1 MKLEVLDAS
10 ATRARLPA
18 EVLLGAL
25 AQAMR
30 ARRAGTLIAPER
42 TVLPLAEGATY
53 LAMPAVDVT
62 LAISKLITVHPANP
76 SRGLPTIRGQ
86 VLVTDAVRGAP
97 LALLDGPTVTAR
109 RTAGVSLLALRRFA
123 PSPRAVAIIG
133 TGAQA
138 IEHARMLAET
148 GLAAELHLAARRPES
163 GPALAD
169 ALRAE
174 GLTIACHGHARSA
187 DALAA
192 LRDGD
197 AVICLTTATEPVLPN
212 ELPDAVLAI
221 GAGAFKPHMAELPA
235 ALLARRTIVVDDL
248 GGARHEA
255 GDLLRAGIDWS
266 RVDELADWID
276 APERRPSGQGVVVK
290 TVGQAAWDLAAAH
303 VACGA

>member
-1 MKLEVLDAS
+1 MNLEVLDAA

-18 EVLLGAL
+18 QVLLGAL

-30 ARRAGTLIAPER
+30 ARRAGTLLAPER
-42 TVLPLAEGATY
+42 TVLPLADGAAY
-53 LAMPAVDVT
+53 LAMPAVDAT
-62 LAISKLITVHPANP
+62 LAISKLITVHPGNP
-76 SRGLPTIRGQ
+76 ARGLPTIRGQ
-86 VLVTDAVRGAP
+86 VLVTDVLDGAP

-123 PSPRAVAIIG
+123 TPRAIAIIG

-148 GLAAELHLAARRPES
+148 GLAAELHCAARRPES
-163 GPALAD
+163 GPALA
-169 ALRAE
+169 ASLRAE
-174 GLTIACHGHARSA
+174 GLTLDCQGHARTT

-197 AVICLTTATEPVLPN
+197 AVICLTTATEPVLPDD
-212 ELPDAVLAI
+212 LPEGVIAI

-235 ALLARRTIVVDDL
+235 ALLARRSIVVDDL
-248 GGARHEA
+248 AGARHEA

-276 APERRPSGQGVVVK
+276 APDRRASPHGVVVK

>member
-1 MKLEVLDAS
+1 MSLEVLDAS

-18 EVLLGAL
+18 AVLLGAL

-30 ARRAGTLIAPER
+30 ARRAGTLLAPER
-42 TVLPLAEGATY
+42 TVLPLADGAAY
-53 LAMPAVDVT
+53 LAMPAVDAT

-86 VLVTDAVRGAP
+86 VLVTSASDGAP

-123 PSPRAVAIIG
+123 AAKAVAIIG

-138 IEHARMLAET
+138 VEHARMLAET
-148 GLAAELHLAARRPES
+148 GLAAELHLAARQPQS
-163 GPALAD
+163 GPALAES
-169 ALRAE
+169 LRAE
-174 GLTIACHGHARSA
+174 GLTITCHGHARSA

-197 AVICLTTATEPVLPN
+197 AVICLTTATEPVLPDD
-212 ELPDAVLAI
+212 LPDGVLAI

-248 GGARHEA
+248 AGARHEA

-266 RVDELADWID
+266 RVDEMADWID
-276 APERRPSGQGVVVK
+276 VPERQPSGQGVVVK

>member
-1 MKLEVLDAS
+1 MLEVLDPD

-18 EVLLGAL
+18 AVLLGAL

-30 ARRAGTLIAPER
+30 ARRAGTLHAPER
-42 TVLPLAEGATY
+42 SVLPLAEGASY
-53 LAMPAVDVT
+53 LAMPAADAT
-62 LAISKLITVHPANP
+62 LAICKLITVHPANP

-86 VLVTDAVRGAP
+86 VLVTDAASGAS

-123 PSPRAVAIIG
+123 APRAVAIIG

-148 GLAAELHLAARRPES
+148 GLASELHLAARRPDA
-163 GPALAD
+163 GPALAES
-169 ALRAE
+169 LRAE
-174 GLTIACHGHARSA
+174 GLTINCHGHAGVL

-192 LRDGD
+192 LGEGD
-197 AVICLTTATEPVLPN
+197 AVICLTTATEPVLPDD
-212 ELPDAVLAI
+212 LPDGVLAI

-235 ALLARRTIVVDDL
+235 ALLARRDIVVDDL
-248 GGARHEA
+248 TGARHEA

-276 APERRPSGQGVVVK
+276 APGRRPSRPGVAVK

-303 VACGA
+303 VACAS